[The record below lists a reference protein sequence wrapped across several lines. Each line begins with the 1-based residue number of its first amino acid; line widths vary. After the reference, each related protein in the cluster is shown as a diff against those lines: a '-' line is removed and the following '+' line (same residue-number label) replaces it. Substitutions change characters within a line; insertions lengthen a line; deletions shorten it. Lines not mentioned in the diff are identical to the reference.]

1 MILDETYWTRR
12 YETYDT
18 PWQLSNI
25 SGPLKYIIDN
35 LKDKKTKILIPGA
48 GNSKEALYLL
58 KNGFSNIHVL
68 DISSAPLQSLSHTIG
83 HSDKI
88 RMIHDDFFEHSGK
101 YDLILEQ
108 TFLCALESRF
118 RESYPK
124 KCHELLNENG
134 RVQGVLFYFSHSREE
149 PPYSGT
155 RKEYLELFTPHFH
168 INRLEPCLYSE
179 PNRSGKELICNFI
192 KK

>member
-12 YETYDT
+12 YETDDT
-18 PWQLSNI
+18 PWQLADI
-25 SGPLKYIIDN
+25 SKPLKQIIDN

-68 DISSAPLQSLSHTIG
+68 DISSAPLQSLAHAVDD
-83 HSDKI
+83 SDKI
-88 RMIHDDFFEHSGK
+88 NLIHDDFFEHSGK

-108 TFLCALESRF
+108 TFLCALQSRF

-124 KCHELLNENG
+124 KCHELLHQQG
-134 RVQGVLFYFSHSREE
+134 SLQGVLFNFTHSREE
-149 PPYSGT
+149 PPYGGT
-155 RKEYLELFTPHFH
+155 QKEYVELFTPYFH
-168 INRLEPCLYSE
+168 IKQLEPCLNSE
-179 PNRSGKELICNFI
+179 PSRSGKELICNFI